1 MPGAQLKKLLL
12 VSYFFPPFGGAGVQR
27 ALKLSRAAPAMGWTV
42 PAVVSAEP
50 GPSEARDPTLLSEI
64 PEDCQ
69 VLRPTVLRP
78 GGLSRWVGPWMS
90 PDPYLGWLSGA
101 IAAARAAVIE
111 HAPDAILSTSMPYT
125 AHLVARAIKRET
137 GLPWVA
143 DLRDPWTDNRFLGWY
158 DRRKLSGRFRH
169 WSDGAM
175 ERSVYAE
182 ADLVTVTAAPLAELL
197 RHRHGV
203 AAAKV
208 LLARNGYDEEDF
220 AGLLPMPQPRPPRDR
235 QALRILFAGS
245 IYQGYTFEP
254 FLAALEALLE
264 KQPAAPIRFD
274 VVTSNPGLY
283 QNFSANY
290 PRAKAVTTL
299 GGRVTHAEVI
309 ERYAQADLLVLS
321 CLDDLSIPGKLFEYI
336 RSGTAVLAF
345 AVPGAEAWA
354 LLGDTG
360 AGHCAPADDP
370 ARGAE
375 MLEQLLALWQAGQP
389 LAQPQPDAVQQL
401 ERRVEYQ
408 KIFSRLDELV
418 GQRLP

>member
-1 MPGAQLKKLLL
+1 MKKILL

-50 GPSEARDPTLLSEI
+50 GPSEARDPSLMSEI
-64 PEDCQ
+64 AENCQ
-69 VLRPTVLRP
+69 VLRPHVWRP
-78 GGLSRWVGPWMS
+78 GGLSRWVAPWMS
-90 PDPYLGWLSGA
+90 PDPYCGWLAGA
-101 IAAARAAVIE
+101 LKAARSAVVE

-158 DRRKLSGRFRH
+158 DGNSWSGRFRR

-175 ERSVYAE
+175 ERTVYAE
-182 ADLVTVTAAPLAELL
+182 ADLVTVTAEPLAHLL
-197 RHRHGV
+197 RSRHGV
-203 AAAKV
+203 DPSKV

-220 AGLLPMPQPRPPRDR
+220 AGRLPLPVARPPRDR
-235 QALRILFAGS
+235 EALRILFAGS

-254 FLAALEALLE
+254 FLAALELLL
-264 KQPAAPIRFD
+264 QRRPDAPIRFD

-283 QNFSANY
+283 NKFAPKY
-290 PRAKAVTTL
+290 PRSKALTTL
-299 GGRVTHAEVI
+299 GGRVTHSEVI
-309 ERYAQADLLVLS
+309 ERYAKADLLVLS

-354 LLGDTG
+354 LLGNTG
-360 AGHCAPADDP
+360 AGCCAPADD
-370 ARGAE
+370 AAVGAA
-375 MLEQLLALWQAGQP
+375 MLERLLAQWQAGEP
-389 LAQPQPDAVQQL
+389 LAQPDAKAIQQL

-408 KIFSRLDELV
+408 KIFARLDELV
-418 GQRLP
+418 DLRRG